1 MARFEGISQ
10 DFIDYAQPA
19 MSADA
24 LYELGVQYCVGRGD
38 CDIDLIAAHQW
49 FNLAAAR
56 GNFEARLRR
65 AELSLEMT
73 KDQIA
78 KAQRMAREWLRAH

>member
-1 MARFEGISQ
+1 MARFEGTTY

-19 MSADA
+19 STADA
-24 LYELGVQYCVGRGD
+24 LYELGVQYCVGRG
-38 CDIDLIAAHQW
+38 CDIDLVAAHQW
-49 FNLAAAR
+49 FNLSAAR
-56 GNFEARLRR
+56 GNLEARLRR

-78 KAQRMAREWLRAH
+78 RAQKAAREWLRAH